1 MSRHGAASLVLGFV
15 LASWLGAAAAQAPP
29 AAAQA
34 PTPELSLEQFLAQ
47 RGWSAVQLRE
57 NEFGQLEA
65 EVLVNGAHR
74 LRMQVSTSFSKTIV
88 DEAVA
93 KQLGLAIEPS
103 GIEITGAKKQRLGTL
118 RLASLAFGETSVGA
132 ATVFTADLPSLLNRA
147 GGTDAVQGVMGS
159 DLLTKYQAVLEI
171 PTTKLYLRVR

>member
-1 MSRHGAASLVLGFV
+1 MSRRGAPSLVLGLV
-15 LASWLGAAAAQAPP
+15 LAAWLGAAAAQAPP
-29 AAAQA
+29 AE
-34 PTPELSLEQFLAQ
+34 PSLEQFLAQ

-74 LRMQVSTSFSKTIV
+74 LRMQVSTSFSKTII

-118 RLASLAFGETSVGA
+118 RLTSLAFGETSVGA
-132 ATVFTADLPSLLNRA
+132 ATVFTADLPALLNRA